1 MFYNKKP
8 DISHLRVF
16 GARAFAHVP
25 LEMQTK
31 LGVKSRECLFM
42 GYPPG
47 QKGYRVRDLAT
58 GTFFTST
65 AVIFDENSKY
75 RPLHETSPYSVQI
88 GAGKPIPALRNA
100 NKTPASPSGPPRRTS
115 RPLRLTAAGEAQA
128 ARVTAAKIHLED
140 VREAARQ
147 RLESSTAGIDAASP
161 EDQQNVVLDPGLT
174 SVPEDSIFSCVLPS
188 LELAFMSIRSS
199 EHRHPSSHDYDL
211 TVPPYNYNEAMRR
224 PDRAVWQAT
233 IDKELDM
240 FMSMKIFRE
249 EALPPGCYAIGS
261 TWVFEY
267 KIMNPPPN
275 LAKGRLCA
283 RGYSQIPHIDFTE
296 TFAPVVKTTSVR
308 IVAALAAKLDLHLE
322 CFDAT
327 RAFLWSDL
335 NEVIYMKYPQGYVGT
350 SGLVWRLLKS
360 LYGLKQA
367 SLMWYRL
374 FRATLEKLGFARSE
388 FDHGLFVYRGK
399 FNGNETVCFLA
410 IHVDDGLGATN
421 SADFFTHL
429 KNEIAKAFG
438 IKDLGPV
445 TTFIGFQ
452 FERDRATREL
462 WIHQENYIDNL
473 LDEYSL
479 NECNSVTTPLDPSHP
494 FGFSDSTYPET
505 PNLLKSYQRLIGSLL
520 FLSICTRPDITFAV
534 MSLSQWNSK
543 PEPRHFAS
551 AKRVLRY
558 LKGTKSLRLRYGGVN
573 KDHPLQGFTDSDWGG
588 DHSTRASVS
597 GYCWFFAGGPIS
609 WSAKKQVCIALSTTE
624 AEYVAMTRALQEGI
638 WLSSNF
644 NQLSIEIP
652 SPISIKSD
660 NEGAI
665 ALADNG
671 ISHNRT
677 KHIDIRYHFIR
688 SHVDSKNFLLSH
700 IPGIENPADI
710 FTKPLPRPSFEFH
723 RTNLVL
729 LAR

>member
-1 MFYNKKP
+1 M
-8 DISHLRVF
+8 
-16 GARAFAHVP
+16 
-25 LEMQTK
+25 
-31 LGVKSRECLFM
+31 
-42 GYPPG
+42 
-47 QKGYRVRDLAT
+47 
-58 GTFFTST
+58 
-65 AVIFDENSKY
+65 
-75 RPLHETSPYSVQI
+75 
-88 GAGKPIPALRNA
+88 
-100 NKTPASPSGPPRRTS
+100 
-115 RPLRLTAAGEAQA
+115 
-128 ARVTAAKIHLED
+128 
-140 VREAARQ
+140 
-147 RLESSTAGIDAASP
+147 
-161 EDQQNVVLDPGLT
+161 
-174 SVPEDSIFSCVLPS
+174 
-188 LELAFMSIRSS
+188 
-199 EHRHPSSHDYDL
+199 
-211 TVPPYNYNEAMRR
+211 
-224 PDRAVWQAT
+224 
-233 IDKELDM
+233 
-240 FMSMKIFRE
+240 
-249 EALPPGCYAIGS
+249 
-261 TWVFEY
+261 
-267 KIMNPPPN
+267 
-275 LAKGRLCA
+275 
-283 RGYSQIPHIDFTE
+283 
-296 TFAPVVKTTSVR
+296 
-308 IVAALAAKLDLHLE
+308 VAALAAKLDLHLE

-335 NEVIYMKYPQGYVGT
+335 NEVIYMKYPQGYTGT
-350 SGLVWRLLKS
+350 PGLVWRLLKS

-374 FRATLEKLGFARSE
+374 FRATLEKLGFTRSE

-399 FNGNETVCFLA
+399 FNGSETACFLA

-421 SADFFTHL
+421 SAEFFAHL
-429 KNEIAKAFG
+429 KGEIAKAFG

-445 TTFIGFQ
+445 TSFIGFQ

-479 NECNSVTTPLDPSHP
+479 HDCNSVSTPLDPNHP
-494 FGFSDSTYPET
+494 FGSSDITYPET

-534 MSLSQWNSK
+534 MALSQWNSK

-558 LKGTKSLRLRYGGVN
+558 LKGTKNLRLRYGGDD
-573 KDHPLQGFTDSDWGG
+573 KDHALRGFTDSDWGG
-588 DHSTRASVS
+588 DPSTRASVS

-638 WLSSNF
+638 WLNNNF
-644 NQLSIEIP
+644 NQLSIDTP
-652 SPISIKSD
+652 SPISIRSD

-688 SHVDSKNFLLSH
+688 SHINSKAFILSH
-700 IPGIENPADI
+700 IPGTENPADI
-710 FTKPLPRPSFEFH
+710 FTKSLPRPLFEFH
-723 RTNLVL
+723 RANLVL